1 MTVLEIIGRE
11 STVKATTGDSRL
23 GGQDLDKAFMENIIE
38 RIKEERGE
46 WEPSTKDKSK
56 IRKACKEAKILLSN
70 TYSTFVNVEIGD
82 EDYQYEVSKN
92 EFEEICEPSF
102 KKLMP
107 CVQKALENA

>member
-1 MTVLEIIGRE
+1 MTVLEINGRQ

-38 RIKEERGE
+38 RIKQNRGE

-56 IRKACKEAKILLSN
+56 IRKACKEAKILLTN
-70 TYSTFVNVEIGD
+70 TYSTFVNVELGD
-82 EDYQYEVSKN
+82 EDYHYEVSKN
-92 EFEEICEPSF
+92 DFEEICEPSF

-107 CVQKALENA
+107 CVEKALENA